1 VVETWVPKYVVVSVE
16 VDALGFV
23 ETRFPFGAE
32 PVALLLLLLEMEM
45 EEDVD
50 DPVVVGV
57 VSVIAW
63 QQVPTSVPAVPAPLF
78 SVLAASVPSPKA
90 QFTSMVASPL
100 PVHMPLMVVVDGV
113 VLDDVIVDVVQVVD
127 VNVKVLGQLPPT
139 LAYAQ
144 YTTRLSQS
152 SAKMLQVQVDAQH
165 S

>member
-1 VVETWVPKYVVVSVE
+1 MPKYVVVSVE

-32 PVALLLLLLEMEM
+32 PVALLLLLLLEMEM

-113 VLDDVIVDVVQVVD
+113 VLDDVIVDV
-127 VNVKVLGQLPPT
+127 
-139 LAYAQ
+139 AQ
-144 YTTRLSQS
+144 AL
-152 SAKMLQVQVDAQH
+152 
-165 S
+165 